1 MSFISGKITNM
12 VKYLLKILFHFLR
25 IEVHRIQTINQVNA
39 LIPTEMRQLAW
50 LKQLPIK
57 TVIDIGANQ
66 GQFSRKIFQLLPNAK
81 IYAFEPLPDCYSAL
95 VAAFDKNSNFTAFNV
110 ALGNETGQAQ
120 IYKNE
125 FSPASSLLPLA
136 KLHKKTFPYAQEV
149 LMQEIKIFKL
159 DDLTKSLELD
169 KPFLIKVD
177 VQGFEHQVIEGGIS
191 IFQRASV
198 IIIELSILPLY
209 EEQICFD
216 GIYKKLIY
224 LGFQYYGNYDQAH
237 DRDGRVIYVDS
248 IFVNE
253 QISN

>member
-1 MSFISGKITNM
+1 MPEKIMSMFKD
-12 VKYLLKILFHFLR
+12 LLKIFFRFLR
-25 IEVHRIQTINQVNA
+25 IEVRRVQTPNHVNA
-39 LIPTEMRQLAW
+39 LIPIEIRQLAW

-57 TVIDIGANQ
+57 TVIDIGANT
-66 GQFSRKIFQLLPNAK
+66 GQFSQKICQLLPNAK

-95 VAAFDKNSNFTAFNV
+95 IATFDKNSNFTAFNV
-110 ALGNETGQAQ
+110 ALGNQTGQAK
-120 IYKNE
+120 IYQNE

-136 KLHKKTFPYAQEV
+136 ALHKQTFPYAQEV
-149 LMQEIKIFKL
+149 LMQEIKVFQL
-159 DDLTKSLELD
+159 DDLAKNLELD
-169 KPFLIKVD
+169 ELLLIKVD

-198 IIIELSILPLY
+198 VIIELSIFPLY

-216 GIYKKLIY
+216 GIYKKLMS

-248 IFVNE
+248 IFFNE